1 MDIGPIRI
9 RTLGAAPLLA
19 VMALAPAL
27 ALAACSGGAPAAPP
41 TPDSPL
47 APYVDALYG
56 GGSDEEL
63 AARNDTMQNAAA
75 ACMKEQG
82 FPYQPDPGSG
92 ISVQADGE
100 GGVEWGTRAFAE
112 QYGYGVVSSPFA
124 PAAGDEGTEI
134 VDPNADYLA
143 TLSDGE
149 RAAWKAAL
157 YGAPVDGPTAPTE
170 WDWTKAGCLGAA
182 AHEADLAAGAASADP
197 EAQGLID
204 ELDSLPE
211 KAASADAVVAAERR
225 WSDCLATAG
234 HPGYAHRAD
243 PMTDFSDRYGALA
256 RPGEPPADG
265 AAGADVD
272 QAALDALQEE
282 EIAVA
287 VADLDC
293 AASTDYDDLLAAE
306 QQRLDQEFVDRNR
319 AALDALVAAH
329 GQR

>member
-1 MDIGPIRI
+1 ML
-9 RTLGAAPLLA
+9 TLAG
-19 VMALAPAL
+19 
-27 ALAACSGGAPAAPP
+27 CSGGAPEAAPAA
-41 TPDSPL
+41 DSPL
-47 APYVDALYG
+47 APYTDALYG
-56 GGSDEEL
+56 GTSDEEL
-63 AARNDTMQNAAA
+63 ASRNATMQNAAA

-82 FPYQPDPGSG
+82 FPYEPDTSSG

-100 GGVEWGTRAFAE
+100 GGVEWGSRAFAE

-124 PAAGDEGTEI
+124 SAAGDEGTEV
-134 VDPNADYLA
+134 VDPNAGYLA
-143 TLSDGE
+143 TLSEGE
-149 RAAWKAAL
+149 RAAWEAAL
-157 YGAPVDGPTAPTE
+157 YGAPVDESTALTE

-204 ELDSLPE
+204 ELNELPE
-211 KAASADAVVAAERR
+211 RAASADAVVTAERR

-243 PMTDFSDRYGALA
+243 PMTDFSDRYSALA
-256 RPGEPPADG
+256 RPGEPPVDG
-265 AAGADVD
+265 AAPGSVD

-293 AASTDYDDLLAAE
+293 AASTHYDDLLAAE

-319 AALDALVAAH
+319 AALDSLVAAH
-329 GQR
+329 DQR